1 MNEKRYQTGLKNME
15 FHLDNSETLS
25 RDANTSLGILLSAGL
40 GALGYTAH
48 LIETTAPTEV
58 WAATGA
64 VAVHLLI
71 ICGLM
76 VRHCL
81 SADDIMPPTNEPR
94 NLKCDGYEW
103 DEILPVEIVN
113 LQVRIDFNQARNKRT
128 GSWLNRLRYA
138 AFAVPI
144 TFVVVWGVVSA
155 MGSASDTES
164 ESQASAAARLALATE
179 MNHS

>member
-1 MNEKRYQTGLKNME
+1 ME

-25 RDANTSLGILLSAGL
+25 RDANTSLWILLTAGL

-48 LIETTAPTEV
+48 LIETSAPTEV

-81 SADDIMPPTNEPR
+81 SADDIMPPTNEPQ

-103 DEILPVEIVN
+103 GEILPVEIDN

-128 GSWLNRLRYA
+128 GAWLNRLRYA
-138 AFAVPI
+138 AFAVPV
-144 TFVVVWGVVSA
+144 TFVLVWVVLSA
-155 MGSASDTES
+155 RDSASDARS
-164 ESQASAAARLALATE
+164 EFRASAAEPLVAALVS
-179 MNHS
+179 HSW

>member
-1 MNEKRYQTGLKNME
+1 ME
-15 FHLDNSETLS
+15 FHLGNSESLS
-25 RDANTSLGILLSAGL
+25 RDANTSLSILLTAGL

-48 LIETTAPTEV
+48 LIETSAPTEV

-94 NLKCDGYEW
+94 NLKCEGYEW
-103 DEILPVEIVN
+103 DEILPVEIDN

-128 GSWLNRLRYA
+128 GTWLNWLRYV
-138 AFAVPI
+138 AFATPI
-144 TFVVVWGVVSA
+144 TFVLVWAVVLA
-155 MGSASDTES
+155 LDSASDTES
-164 ESQASAAARLALATE
+164 SSQGLAEEQLVQV
-179 MNHS
+179 SVVCRSY